1 MAANMDA
8 MLRAAVEAYRNGNKA
23 GARVLLEKILEL
35 DEYNENAWMWMSAA
49 VETPEEKRTCL
60 ENVLVINPN
69 NEKARIG
76 MKSLNL
82 GVTPDTGT
90 LTETAPAPSP
100 APSSSVFSGNSFN
113 AEANQGSSVW
123 DEDDVPPTATSSA
136 SSVGFRPSNTNEGDL
151 DSWISGMGIGGA
163 PKQPSLAPTPH
174 PFSDAIFDDDV
185 DEDIVDFDE
194 FDDRMDSMFSED
206 EFDVDDAPPARSAG
220 SARPGASPNRPSPKS
235 PEPSLFD
242 DDDDDDDSSPFD
254 DDMGVTDDDFDEFA
268 ALLDDEPPA
277 RQSVRQ
283 SPMSPSNRTTSA
295 PSRPAARVSS
305 PVREEEQADTPDAA
319 RLFALIPRE
328 IEVANRLPGENE
340 DAPRGL
346 LIGMLVLVVLN
357 LGVLGYILVG

>member
-23 GARVLLEKILEL
+23 GARVLLEKILEI
-35 DEYNENAWMWMSAA
+35 DEYNENAWMWMSAT
-49 VETPEEKRTCL
+49 VETPDEKRTCL

-90 LTETAPAPSP
+90 LTGTAPASAPAPSMFKDP
-100 APSSSVFSGNSFN
+100 AFN
-113 AEANQGSSVW
+113 TGANQGSSIW

-163 PKQPSLAPTPH
+163 TKQPSLAPTPH

-185 DEDIVDFDE
+185 DDGDVAFDE
-194 FDDRMDSMFSED
+194 FDDRMDNMFSAD
-206 EFDVDDAPPARSAG
+206 EFDIDDAPPARSAA
-220 SARPGASPNRPSPKS
+220 SARSVPPSNRLSPKS
-235 PEPSLFD
+235 PAPSLF
-242 DDDDDDDSSPFD
+242 DDDDDDSSPFD
-254 DDMGVTDDDFDEFA
+254 DDMGVTDDEFDEFA

-283 SPMSPSNRTTSA
+283 SPMSPPNRTTSA
-295 PSRPAARVSS
+295 PLRTGTARAVS
-305 PVREEEQADTPDAA
+305 PVREEEGDAPDAA
-319 RLFALIPRE
+319 QFFALIPRE